1 MTNTLKK
8 LIARLQSCDEGATLV
23 EYGIALG
30 IAVSVGA
37 GALLTCQFQVQRGE
51 GCLERAC
58 TYVGL
63 TTIRFQPD
71 DIYESR
77 QSRSVS
83 ARIGAS
89 HPFRKECLTI

>member
-37 GALLTCQFQVQRGE
+37 GALLTLGGDVNTKFSDAKDAVNQT
-51 GCLERAC
+51 A
-58 TYVGL
+58 
-63 TTIRFQPD
+63 P
-71 DIYESR
+71 ES
-77 QSRSVS
+77 
-83 ARIGAS
+83 
-89 HPFRKECLTI
+89 P

>member
-37 GALLTCQFQVQRGE
+37 GALLTLGGDVNSKFSE
-51 GCLERAC
+51 AKDALNEPAP
-58 TYVGL
+58 TS
-63 TTIRFQPD
+63 D
-71 DIYESR
+71 
-77 QSRSVS
+77 
-83 ARIGAS
+83 
-89 HPFRKECLTI
+89 

>member
-37 GALLTCQFQVQRGE
+37 GALLTLGGDVNTKFSDAKDAVNQT
-51 GCLERAC
+51 A
-58 TYVGL
+58 T
-63 TTIRFQPD
+63 PP
-71 DIYESR
+71 S
-77 QSRSVS
+77 
-83 ARIGAS
+83 
-89 HPFRKECLTI
+89 P